1 MPNRC
6 KTCQHPERAVIDAM
20 IADKI
25 PFLQIAEKFGLH
37 HRSVNTHGKKC
48 VEPFI
53 EQVEKQAQ
61 AAVLA
66 RVMKYRDEV
75 NLPLP
80 EKSRYIEDKLWTEF
94 ESAGEVAERMTIVRE
109 INKQQVE
116 QAKLSGAYQQSRPP
130 DEAVASMVR
139 AYAVLAKEF
148 EVKEERPPSPSECEH
163 IITRVLD
170 INGRRVDE
178 KSFRKAL
185 AESEIETSS
194 KMVN

>member
-1 MPNRC
+1 MTC

-25 PFLQIAEKFGLH
+25 PFLQIAAKFGLNQ
-37 HRSVNTHGKKC
+37 RSVNTHGKKH

-53 EQVEKQAQ
+53 EQVERQAQ

-80 EKSRYIEDKLWTEF
+80 EKSKYVEDKLWNEYEQSPDPATR
-94 ESAGEVAERMTIVRE
+94 VAVIKAIRE
-109 INKQQVE
+109 QQQE
-116 QAKLSGAYQQSRPP
+116 QAKLTGAYQQSRPP
-130 DEAVASMVR
+130 DEAIAGMVR
-139 AYAVLAKEF
+139 AYAVIQKEF
-148 EVKEERPPSPSECEH
+148 VAREGREPSSIECEA

-194 KMVN
+194 QMVN